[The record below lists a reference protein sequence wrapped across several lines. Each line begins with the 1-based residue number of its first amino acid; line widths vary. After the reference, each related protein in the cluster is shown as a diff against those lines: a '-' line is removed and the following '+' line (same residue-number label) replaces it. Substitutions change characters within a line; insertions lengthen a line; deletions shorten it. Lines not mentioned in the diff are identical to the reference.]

1 MKSWATLL
9 KNFFLLSTLWH
20 SGIANSEVS
29 TSEQSSLIRAAICG
43 NAKTI
48 EKLVAAGNDIN
59 TIDHRGY
66 NLLMHA
72 ITSSNYDTSTAIEYM
87 LTHGA
92 NPAQQAYDG
101 TSTLDLAFKAE
112 KMALASTLF
121 RNITTTPNFDL
132 TTCRPS
138 ISFLITDLKFD
149 TSGNVTI
156 LEFGEG
162 TRSYFKGH
170 DLLYPKGLVWQNLWE
185 YLGNK
190 NLPMWHIGNL
200 VTAGKESAD
209 IAIASLKS
217 CGGSLH
223 TSLHILEKEPAF
235 KRIITAARKANH
247 SPAGIV
253 VLHHHAT
260 NAAMLN
266 YFKTTYPEIIIV
278 NEASRRFVNSKF
290 MTNLLFE
297 NDEELAHFRPQCKTY
312 EKKFTKNLAD
322 EIHADFAQHKKLV
335 IKPIDSANGW
345 GVIITDHKNLGL
357 ELRTILKNH
366 AELENSFD
374 STYTYW
380 LNDTNKHFIVEAFA
394 RSKTIANEGRN
405 FDATMRQVFVVES
418 NPSGISTTFIAS
430 YWKLPALSLSEK
442 GSDTQRHKSNIKAGR
457 KPSAK
462 VSAEDDAA
470 VQQTLRNIMPLLY
483 KKMLQCSYQTERQ

>member
-1 MKSWATLL
+1 MKSWPTLL
-9 KNFFLLSTLWH
+9 KKLLIIQILWH
-20 SGIANSEVS
+20 TGTANSVIS
-29 TSEQSSLIRAAICG
+29 TSQQSSLIRAAICG
-43 NAKTI
+43 STKTI
-48 EKLVAAGNDIN
+48 EKLIAAGNDIN
-59 TIDHRGY
+59 SIDHRGY

-72 ITSSNYDTSTAIEYM
+72 ITSSSYDTSTAIEYL

-92 NPAQQAYDG
+92 NPGHQAYDG
-101 TSTLDLAFKAE
+101 TSTLDLALKAE
-112 KMALASTLF
+112 KMTTVSALF

-149 TSGNVTI
+149 KNGNVTI

-170 DLLYPKGLVWQNLWE
+170 DLLYPKGLVWQNLWQ

-235 KRIITAARKANH
+235 KRLITAARKANH

-253 VLHHHAT
+253 VLHHHTT
-260 NAAMLN
+260 NAVMLN

-297 NDEELAHFRPQCKTY
+297 DDKELAHFRPQCKTY

-322 EIHADFAQHKKLV
+322 EIRADFAQHKKLV

-345 GVIITDHKNLGL
+345 GVIITDHKNLGH
-357 ELRTILKNH
+357 ELQTILKNH

-374 STYTYW
+374 SSYTYW

-394 RSKTIANEGRN
+394 PSKTITHEGRN
-405 FDATMRQVFVVES
+405 FDATMRQVFIVES
-418 NPSGISTTFIAS
+418 SSSAIATKFIAS

-442 GSDTQRHKSNIKAGR
+442 GTATQRHKSNIKAGR

-462 VSAEDDAA
+462 VSAQDDAI

-483 KKMLQCSYQTERQ
+483 KKMLQCSYQTEPQ